1 MNVST
6 AYLTDIHKI
15 PRRYIMVLTSLHY
28 LYIVMVVIILA
39 IMLMKKDIVI
49 PCIIGIFAMGYL
61 YSGSAVAAIQS
72 IFNTII
78 YAGNEFWGIIVII
91 SLVVAMSKALQ
102 EVGSDVLIMSPIKKI
117 MVSPTMAFWSIGLTM
132 MVISWLVWPS
142 PAVPLVGAVLLPA
155 AVTAGLPA
163 IYAAVAMN
171 LFGHGIALSSDFF
184 IQGAPT
190 ITATGAGIEAPEI
203 ISASIP
209 IWLAMSLVTVVVA
222 FLMMKNDMKKNS
234 TIYSQAAEIKEATAV
249 KYGKT
254 TKLMAVLAPVGFI
267 LDIAAMLKLKLAGGD
282 ATALVGGTAILIM
295 MITVLTTY
303 SIKDAFEKVVDYIKE
318 GFKFGIT
325 VFAPVIF
332 IGGFFFLGNQEGATA
347 VFGEGAP
354 GILNDISIFLSQSI
368 QMNKLSTILTQ
379 SAVAV
384 ITGLDGSGFSG
395 LPIVGTL
402 AYTFSNII
410 DINMAGLAALGQVI
424 TVWVDGGTI
433 IPWAVIPVAAICNID
448 PQTLARKN
456 LIPVLCGIAAAIVVA
471 LIIL

>member
-1 MNVST
+1 
-6 AYLTDIHKI
+6 
-15 PRRYIMVLTSLHY
+15 MVLTSLHY
-28 LYIVMVVIILA
+28 LYIVMVVIILT

-61 YSGSAVAAIQS
+61 YSGSAVAATQS

-102 EVGSDVLIMSPIKKI
+102 EIGSDVLIMSPIKKV
-117 MVSPTMAFWSIGLTM
+117 MVNPTLAFFGVGLTM
-132 MVISWLVWPS
+132 MIISWLVWPS

-155 AVTAGLPA
+155 AVAAGLPV
-163 IYAAVAMN
+163 IYVAVAMN

-190 ITATGAGIEAPEI
+190 ITAAGAGVDVTQIV
-203 ISASIP
+203 SASIP
-209 IWLAMSLVTVVVA
+209 LWLTMSVVTIAVA
-222 FLMMKNDMKKNS
+222 FFMMKKDMKKNALHY
-234 TIYSQAAEIKEATAV
+234 TQIAEVNETVEV
-249 KYGKT
+249 KPGRT
-254 TKLMAVLAPVGFI
+254 TKLMAVLTPIGFI
-267 LDIAAMLKLKLAGGD
+267 FDIIAMLKFNLAGGD
-282 ATALVGGTAILIM
+282 ATALVGGTAIIIM
-295 MITVLTTY
+295 LITVLTTY
-303 SIKDAFEKVVDYIKE
+303 NIQDAFDKVVEFIKE

-332 IGGFFFLGNQEGATA
+332 IGGFFFLGNQGGATA

-354 GILNDISIFLSQSI
+354 GILNDISIFLSQNI

-379 SAVAV
+379 STVAL

-410 DINMAGLAALGQVI
+410 DIDMAGLAALGQVI

-448 PQTLARKN
+448 PQVLARKN
-456 LIPVLCGIAAAIVVA
+456 LIPVLCGIAATIVVA
-471 LIIL
+471 LLIL

>member
-1 MNVST
+1 
-6 AYLTDIHKI
+6 
-15 PRRYIMVLTSLHY
+15 MVLTSLHY
-28 LYIVMVVIILA
+28 LYIVMVVIILS

-49 PCIIGIFAMGYL
+49 PCIFGILAMGYL

-91 SLVVAMSKALQ
+91 SLVVAMSKSLQ
-102 EVGSDVLIMSPIKKI
+102 EIGSDVLIMSPIKRV
-117 MVSPTMAFWSIGLTM
+117 MVNPTMAFFGVGLTM
-132 MVISWLVWPS
+132 MIISWLVWPS

-155 AVTAGLPA
+155 AVAAGLPV
-163 IYAAVAMN
+163 IYVAVAMN

-190 ITATGAGIEAPEI
+190 ITAAGAGIDVTEVVK
-203 ISASIP
+203 ASIP
-209 IWLAMSLVTVVVA
+209 IWLAMSVVTIAVA
-222 FLMMKNDMKKNS
+222 FFMMKNDMKKNALQY
-234 TIYSQAAEIKEATAV
+234 TQVVDVKEEAEV
-249 KYGKT
+249 KRGKT
-254 TKLMAVLAPVGFI
+254 TKIMAILTPLGFI
-267 LDIAAMLKLKLAGGD
+267 FDIVAMLKFNLAGGD
-282 ATALVGGTAILIM
+282 ATALVGGTAIIIM

-303 SIKDAFEKVVDYIKE
+303 TIQDAFDKVVDYIKE

-332 IGGFFFLGNQEGATA
+332 IGGFFFLGNQGGATA

-354 GILNDISIFLSQSI
+354 GILNDISIFLSQNI

-379 SAVAV
+379 TTVAV

-402 AYTFSNII
+402 AYTFSNFI
-410 DINMAGLAALGQVI
+410 DIDMAGLAALGQVI

-433 IPWAVIPVAAICNID
+433 IPWAVIPVAAICNIS
-448 PQTLARKN
+448 PQELARKN
-456 LIPVLCGIAAAIVVA
+456 LIPVICGIFAAVVVA
-471 LIIL
+471 LVIL

>member
-1 MNVST
+1 
-6 AYLTDIHKI
+6 
-15 PRRYIMVLTSLHY
+15 MVLTSLHY

-61 YSGSAVAAIQS
+61 YSGSVVAAIQS

-102 EVGSDVLIMSPIKKI
+102 EVGSDVLIMSPIKKV
-117 MVSPTMAFWSIGLTM
+117 MVNPTMAFFSVGLTM

-142 PAVPLVGAVLLPA
+142 PAVPLLGAVLLPA
-155 AVTAGLPA
+155 AVATGLPV

-190 ITATGAGIEAPEI
+190 ITAAGAGIDVTEAM
-203 ISASIP
+203 SASLP
-209 IWLAMSLVTVVVA
+209 IWIVMSSVTIAVA
-222 FLMMKNDMKKNS
+222 FIMMKKDMKKNS
-234 TIYSQAAEIKEATAV
+234 LYYSRTAEIKETVEV
-249 KYGKT
+249 KKGKS
-254 TKLMAVLAPVGFI
+254 TKLMAVLTPIGFI
-267 LDIAAMLKLKLAGGD
+267 FDIIAMLKLNLTGGD
-282 ATALVGGTAILIM
+282 ATALVGGTAIIIM
-295 MITVLTTY
+295 LITVLTTY
-303 SIKDAFEKVVDYIKE
+303 SIKDAFEKVVDYIKD

-332 IGGFFFLGNQEGATA
+332 IGGFFFLGNQGGAIA

-354 GILNDISIFLSQSI
+354 GILNDISIFLSQNI
-368 QMNKLSTILTQ
+368 QMSKLSTILAQ
-379 SAVAV
+379 SCIAV

-395 LPIVGTL
+395 LPIVGSM
-402 AYTFSNII
+402 AYTFSNLI
-410 DINMAGLAALGQVI
+410 DIDMAGLASLGQII
-424 TVWVDGGTI
+424 TVWVGGGTI
-433 IPWAVIPVAAICNID
+433 IPWAVIPVAAICNIS
-448 PQTLARKN
+448 PQELARKN
-456 LIPVLCGIAAAIVVA
+456 MIPVICGIVAAIIAA

>member
-1 MNVST
+1 
-6 AYLTDIHKI
+6 
-15 PRRYIMVLTSLHY
+15 MVLTSLHY

-61 YSGSAVAAIQS
+61 YSGSIVAAIQS

-102 EVGSDVLIMSPIKKI
+102 EIGSDVLIMSPIKKV
-117 MVSPTMAFWSIGLTM
+117 MVNPTMAFFGVGITM

-155 AVTAGLPA
+155 AVAAGLPV
-163 IYAAVAMN
+163 IYVAVAMN

-190 ITATGAGIEAPEI
+190 ITAAGAGIDVTEVVK
-203 ISASIP
+203 ASVP
-209 IWLAMSLVTVVVA
+209 IWLAMSLVTVTVA
-222 FLMMKNDMKKNS
+222 FLMMKKDMKKNALN
-234 TIYSQAAEIKEATAV
+234 YSQVVEIKETVEV
-249 KYGKT
+249 KHGKT
-254 TKLMAVLAPVGFI
+254 TKLMAILTPIGFI
-267 LDIAAMLKLKLAGGD
+267 FDIIAMLKFNLAGGD
-282 ATALVGGTAILIM
+282 ATALVGGTAIIIM

-303 SIKDAFEKVVDYIKE
+303 TIQDAFDKVVVHIKE

-332 IGGFFFLGNQEGATA
+332 IGGFFFLGNQGGATA

-354 GILNDISIFLSQSI
+354 GILNDISIFMSESI

-448 PQTLARKN
+448 PQELARKN

-471 LIIL
+471 LLIL

>member
-1 MNVST
+1 
-6 AYLTDIHKI
+6 
-15 PRRYIMVLTSLHY
+15 MVLTSLHY

-61 YSGSAVAAIQS
+61 YSGSAVSAIQS

-102 EVGSDVLIMSPIKKI
+102 EVGSDVLIMSPIKKV
-117 MVSPTMAFWSIGLTM
+117 MVNPTMAFWSIGLTM

-163 IYAAVAMN
+163 IYVAVAMN

-190 ITATGAGIEAPEI
+190 ITAAGAGIEATEV

-222 FLMMKNDMKKNS
+222 FLMMKNDMNKNS
-234 TIYSQAAEIKEATAV
+234 LKYSQVAEVKESLEIKQ
-249 KYGKT
+249 GRT
-254 TKLMAVLAPVGFI
+254 TKLMAVLTPFGFI
-267 LDIAAMLKLKLAGGD
+267 LDIVAMLKFKLAGVD

-295 MITVLTTY
+295 LVTVLTTY
-303 SIKDAFEKVVDYIKE
+303 NIKDAFEKVVDYIKE

-332 IGGFFFLGNQEGATA
+332 IGGFFFLGNQGGATA
-347 VFGEGAP
+347 VFGDGAP

-368 QMNKLSTILTQ
+368 QMNKFSTVLTQ
-379 SAVAV
+379 SAVAI

-402 AYTFSNII
+402 AYTFSNIV
-410 DINMAGLAALGQVI
+410 DINMAGLAALGQII

-448 PQTLARKN
+448 PQVLARKN

>member
-1 MNVST
+1 
-6 AYLTDIHKI
+6 
-15 PRRYIMVLTSLHY
+15 MVLTSLHY
-28 LYIVMVVIILA
+28 LYIVMVVIILS

-49 PCIIGIFAMGYL
+49 PCIFGILAMGYL

-91 SLVVAMSKALQ
+91 SLVVAMSKSLQ
-102 EVGSDVLIMSPIKKI
+102 EIGSDVLIMSPIKRV
-117 MVSPTMAFWSIGLTM
+117 MVNPTMAFFGVGLTM
-132 MVISWLVWPS
+132 MIISWLVWPS

-155 AVTAGLPA
+155 AVAAGLPV
-163 IYAAVAMN
+163 IYVAVAMN

-190 ITATGAGIEAPEI
+190 ITAAGAGIDVNEVVK
-203 ISASIP
+203 ASIP
-209 IWLAMSLVTVVVA
+209 IWLAMSVVTIAVA
-222 FLMMKNDMKKNS
+222 FFMMKNDMKKNALQY
-234 TIYSQAAEIKEATAV
+234 TQVVDVKEEAEV
-249 KYGKT
+249 KRGKT
-254 TKLMAVLAPVGFI
+254 TKIMAILTPLGFI
-267 LDIAAMLKLKLAGGD
+267 FDIVAMLKFNLAGGD
-282 ATALVGGTAILIM
+282 ATALVGGTAIIIM

-303 SIKDAFEKVVDYIKE
+303 TIQDAFDKVVDYIKE

-332 IGGFFFLGNQEGATA
+332 IGGFFFLGNQGGATA

-354 GILNDISIFLSQSI
+354 GILNDISIFLSQNI

-379 SAVAV
+379 TTVAV

-402 AYTFSNII
+402 AYTFSNFI
-410 DINMAGLAALGQVI
+410 DIDMAGLAALGQVI

-433 IPWAVIPVAAICNID
+433 IPWAVIPVAAICNIS
-448 PQTLARKN
+448 PQELARKN
-456 LIPVLCGIAAAIVVA
+456 LIPVICGIFAAVVVA
-471 LIIL
+471 LVTL

>member
-1 MNVST
+1 
-6 AYLTDIHKI
+6 
-15 PRRYIMVLTSLHY
+15 MVLTSLHY

-61 YSGSAVAAIQS
+61 YSGNAVAAIQS
-72 IFNTII
+72 IFNTVI

-102 EVGSDVLIMSPIKKI
+102 EVGSDVLIMSPIKKL
-117 MVSPTMAFWSIGLTM
+117 MVNPTLAFFGVGFTM
-132 MVISWLVWPS
+132 MIISWLVWPS

-155 AVTAGLPA
+155 AVGAGLPV
-163 IYAAVAMN
+163 IYVAVAMN

-190 ITATGAGIEAPEI
+190 ITAAGAGIDVTEVVK
-203 ISASIP
+203 ASIP
-209 IWLAMSLVTVVVA
+209 IWFAMSLVTVAVA
-222 FLMMKNDMKKNS
+222 FFMMKSDMKKNS
-234 TIYSQAAEIKEATAV
+234 LKYAQTSEVKEAVHV
-249 KYGKT
+249 KHGKT
-254 TKLMAVLAPVGFI
+254 TKLMAILAPLGFI
-267 LDIAAMLKLKLAGGD
+267 FDIIAMLKYNLAGGD

-295 MITVLTTY
+295 LVTVLTTY
-303 SIKDAFEKVVDYIKE
+303 TIQDAFDKVVDYIKE

-332 IGGFFFLGNQEGATA
+332 IGGFFFLGNQGGATA

-379 SAVAV
+379 ATVAI

-410 DINMAGLAALGQVI
+410 DIDMAGLAALGQVI

-433 IPWAVIPVAAICNID
+433 IPWAVIPVAAICNVS
-448 PQTLARKN
+448 PQELARKN
-456 LIPVLCGIAAAIVVA
+456 LIPVLCGIVAAILVA

>member
-1 MNVST
+1 
-6 AYLTDIHKI
+6 
-15 PRRYIMVLTSLHY
+15 
-28 LYIVMVVIILA
+28 MVVIILA

-61 YSGSAVAAIQS
+61 YSGNAVAAIQS
-72 IFNTII
+72 IFNTVI

-102 EVGSDVLIMSPIKKI
+102 EVGSDMLIMSPIKKL
-117 MVSPTMAFWSIGLTM
+117 MVNPTLAFFGVGFTM
-132 MVISWLVWPS
+132 MIISWLVWPS

-155 AVTAGLPA
+155 AVGAGLPV
-163 IYAAVAMN
+163 IYVAVAMN

-190 ITATGAGIEAPEI
+190 ITAAGAGIDVTEVVK
-203 ISASIP
+203 ASIP
-209 IWLAMSLVTVVVA
+209 IWFAMSVVTVAVA
-222 FLMMKNDMKKNS
+222 FFMMKNDMKKNS
-234 TIYSQAAEIKEATAV
+234 LKYAQISEVKQTIEV
-249 KYGKT
+249 KRGKT
-254 TKLMAVLAPVGFI
+254 TILMAVLAPLGFI
-267 LDIAAMLKLKLAGGD
+267 FDIFAMLKYNLAGGD

-295 MITVLTTY
+295 LVTVLTTY
-303 SIKDAFEKVVDYIKE
+303 SIPDAFDKVVDYIKE

-332 IGGFFFLGNQEGATA
+332 IGGFFFLGNQGGATT

-354 GILNDISIFLSQSI
+354 GILNDISIYLSQSI

-379 SAVAV
+379 ATVAI

-410 DINMAGLAALGQVI
+410 DIDMAGLAALGQVI

-433 IPWAVIPVAAICNID
+433 IPWAVIPVAAICNVS
-448 PQTLARKN
+448 PQELARRN
-456 LIPVLCGIAAAIVVA
+456 LIPVLCGIVAAILIA